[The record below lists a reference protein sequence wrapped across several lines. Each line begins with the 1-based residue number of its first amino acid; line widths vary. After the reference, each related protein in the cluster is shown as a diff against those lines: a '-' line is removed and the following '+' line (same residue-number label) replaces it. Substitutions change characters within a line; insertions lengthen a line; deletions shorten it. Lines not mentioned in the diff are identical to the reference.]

1 MGKGQNK
8 NIDIKEKQILEEGFD
23 SVSESG
29 VNSFTVEGLASKLFI
44 SKKTIY
50 EYFPS
55 KEKLLEKIVKYRIGV
70 VKSNIDKI
78 VNKNPNPVLQ
88 FIEMKRYLFKFTSR
102 FDSNKMVEFKSKY
115 PHIWKM
121 IESMRLENRHNFL
134 KILSKGQKQGDVRK
148 ELDINLKHVDLGG
161 GFYFQYKEDD
171 PNFKIEDIR
180 KELDINFVSTLYVS
194 IINSTFQP
202 EFFINNNISYSDSL
216 QVYTNIMSYGLFTKK
231 GLEILQDKKFI

>member
-70 VKSNIDKI
+70 VKSNIEKI

-102 FDSNKMVEFKSKY
+102 FDSNRIIEFKSKY

-121 IESMRLENRHNFL
+121 IESMRLENRHNFF
-134 KILSKGQKQGDVRK
+134 KILSKGQKQGYV
-148 ELDINLKHVDLGG
+148 
-161 GFYFQYKEDD
+161 
-171 PNFKIEDIR
+171 R
-180 KELDINFVSTLYVS
+180 KELDINFVSTLYVN

-231 GLEILQDKKFI
+231 GLKILQDKKFI

>member
-1 MGKGQNK
+1 MDKSQ

-55 KEKLLEKIVKYRIGV
+55 KEKLLEKIVKYRIEV
-70 VKSNIDKI
+70 VKGNIEKI
-78 VNKNPNPVLQ
+78 VNKNSNPVLQ

-121 IESMRLENRHNFL
+121 IETMRLENRHNFF
-134 KILSKGQKQGDVRK
+134 KILSKGQKQGYV
-148 ELDINLKHVDLGG
+148 
-161 GFYFQYKEDD
+161 
-171 PNFKIEDIR
+171 R

-216 QVYTNIMSYGLFTKK
+216 QVYTNIMSYGLFTTK
-231 GLEILQDKKFI
+231 GLKILQDKKFI